1 MRERYFHWLL
11 KFIGN
16 GLCRKNSYFELLK
29 YLFNTE
35 FCWSIPMD
43 ENRAA
48 DGIDL
53 RHRFVT
59 ERNEDQEASYVYL
72 SGPASVLEVLV
83 ALSIKMEY
91 IARGRIDLSKSSQWF
106 WGMIANLGLGS
117 MTDDNYDRRYVED
130 VVTRFLRR
138 EYEPDGRGGL
148 FTIRNRNKDLRHVE
162 IWYQLCW
169 YLDSYT

>member
-16 GLCRKNSYFELLK
+16 GFCRKNSYFELLK

-48 DGIDL
+48 DGIEL
-53 RHRFVT
+53 RRRFVM
-59 ERNEDQEASYVYL
+59 ECDEDEEASYVYL
-72 SGPASVLEVLV
+72 YGPASVLEVLI

-91 IARGRIDLSKSSQWF
+91 IARGSIELSKASQWF
-106 WGMIANLGLGS
+106 WGMIKNLGIF
-117 MTDDNYDRRYVED
+117 DCYDGCFDEEKVKYLVNELFD
-130 VVTRFLRR
+130 WQSSVSIFPYKDGELWNQAMRFLT
-138 EYEPDGRGGL
+138 EL
-148 FTIRNRNKDLRHVE
+148 FV
-162 IWYQLCW
+162 
-169 YLDSYT
+169 

>member
-16 GLCRKNSYFELLK
+16 GFCRKNSYFELLK

-35 FCWSIPMD
+35 YYWSIPMD

-53 RHRFVT
+53 RYRFVT
-59 ERNEDQEASYVYL
+59 ECGEDREASYVYL

-83 ALSIKMEY
+83 ALSIKIEC
-91 IARGRIDLSKSSQWF
+91 IARGTIDLSKAGQWF
-106 WGMIANLGLGS
+106 WGMIKCLNIFDCYDGNFDQYKAEYFVEEWLDGS
-117 MTDDNYDRRYVED
+117 EEISIFPNGEGELWTQAMN
-130 VVTRFLRR
+130 FLS
-138 EYEPDGRGGL
+138 
-148 FTIRNRNKDLRHVE
+148 E
-162 IWYQLCW
+162 IFL
-169 YLDSYT
+169 

>member
-16 GLCRKNSYFELLK
+16 GLFRKNSYFELLE

-35 FCWSIPMD
+35 FEWSIPMD

-59 ERNEDQEASYVYL
+59 ERGEDQEASYRIL
-72 SGPASVLEVLV
+72 SGPANVLEVLV

-91 IARGRIDLSKSSQWF
+91 IARGSIDLSKSSQWF
-106 WGMIANLGLGS
+106 WGMIKCLDIL
-117 MTDDNYDRRYVED
+117 DCYDGNFDGEH
-130 VVTRFLRR
+130 VTKVAYFL
-138 EYEPDGRGGL
+138 DGWM
-148 FTIRNRNKDLRHVE
+148 DPESE
-162 IWYQLCW
+162 ISIFPNGEGELWSQAMNFLSEIF
-169 YLDSYT
+169 L